1 MELMEAISR
10 RRSIRR
16 FKSTPVPRELVEKV
30 LADAVLAPSAKNRQP
45 WRFVVLQGAANEKLA
60 RLMREGAD
68 LMESRGEETGTCR
81 NSARIIAQAPLTIVI
96 FNPAYMHDD
105 IISSHPTYNAPDI
118 QSIGG
123 MVQTMLLAAH
133 DLGLGSLWICDLLY
147 AYPAI
152 RNWLGRREELVT
164 AVSIGYADE
173 SPAARPR
180 TPWQELTVWREEE

>member
-1 MELMEAISR
+1 MELIEAVSR

-16 FKSTPVPRELVEKV
+16 FKNTPVPRELVEKI
-30 LADAVLAPSAKNRQP
+30 LAAAVRAPSAKNRQP
-45 WRFVVLQGAANEKLA
+45 WRFVVLQGAANEKLS

-68 LMESRGEETGTCR
+68 IQESRGEKTGSCR
-81 NSARIIAQAPLTIVI
+81 TSARIVAQAPVTIVI
-96 FNPAYMHDD
+96 FNPEYLHDGL
-105 IISSHPTYNAPDI
+105 IIEHLTYNAPDI

-123 MVQTMLLAAH
+123 MVQTMLLAAE
-133 DLGLGSLWICDLLY
+133 DLGLGSLWICDVLY

-152 RNWLGRREELVT
+152 REWLGRREELMT